1 MKKTVNQSTLTL
13 ILNGISISALLIVLI
28 LLFIYSSVSGQL
40 NEATESR
47 FELTYNA
54 NRFMNASS
62 YLTNEVRA
70 FAATGNKIHYDN
82 YWNEVNN
89 LKNRDLGVSAMQSI
103 GITQEEQRMIDDMYL
118 ISNNL
123 VPLEEKAMENVQNGL
138 MKEAVDYVYGDEYN
152 ASISEINSLKE
163 QFIQDLNMRTL
174 EEVETLI
181 QSSNYIKIAIIFA
194 VFMVGII
201 QLINMTVI
209 KKRVLNPI
217 IKVRDQMGE
226 ISRGNLS
233 AEFLLEPDTSEIG
246 MLVASIHETK
256 NELKEYVNDIDS
268 KLAQMANGNMNLTIN
283 DDYIGEFLPIQNAMR
298 QIVDALN
305 KALSQINLTAVY
317 VSKESESLALG
328 AQNLSNATQDQSCA
342 VKELFSNIKKI
353 SEDVEQTSK
362 DADDAKKCA
371 EEAEEQL
378 KMCED
383 KMESLTEAIE
393 DISRSSQE
401 IGGIIKTIE
410 DISLQTN
417 ILAINAAVE
426 SARAGEAGKGFAVVA
441 DEVQSLAYKSSESA
455 KNISRLIK
463 NSMELVQYG
472 TSISA
477 DTKETLSTVILSSEK
492 SAEMVERIT
501 GSAIHQSNSLK
512 KINEGMEQISNAVQT
527 NMSTAKE
534 SAESARK
541 LNIQAEKLKISV
553 HRFKL
558 RER

>member
-317 VSKESESLALG
+317 VSEESESLALG

>member
-383 KMESLTEAIE
+383 KMESLTEAI
-393 DISRSSQE
+393 
-401 IGGIIKTIE
+401 
-410 DISLQTN
+410 
-417 ILAINAAVE
+417 
-426 SARAGEAGKGFAVVA
+426 
-441 DEVQSLAYKSSESA
+441 
-455 KNISRLIK
+455 
-463 NSMELVQYG
+463 
-472 TSISA
+472 
-477 DTKETLSTVILSSEK
+477 
-492 SAEMVERIT
+492 
-501 GSAIHQSNSLK
+501 
-512 KINEGMEQISNAVQT
+512 
-527 NMSTAKE
+527 
-534 SAESARK
+534 
-541 LNIQAEKLKISV
+541 
-553 HRFKL
+553 
-558 RER
+558 